1 MVAIGKVTRTAPLR
15 WTRRQT
21 VAERRRPAGSGAG
34 FAEAVQMLPAVT
46 EIEPEPIWPV
56 HRRPAATFVAQ
67 LLATRFNLPQ
77 ARRRMSASME
87 EAEARYLSGDSERRP
102 GGPGRIIRRD
112 I

>member
-21 VAERRRPAGSGAG
+21 LAERRRPADTGTG
-34 FAEAVQMLPAVT
+34 FAEAIQTLPAVT
-46 EIEPEPIWPV
+46 QADPEPLWPL

-67 LLATRFNLPQ
+67 LLATRFNLQQ
-77 ARRRMSASME
+77 ARRRMTASME
-87 EAEARYLSGDSERRP
+87 EAEASYQSADSGRRP
-102 GGPGRIIRRD
+102 GGPGRIVRRD